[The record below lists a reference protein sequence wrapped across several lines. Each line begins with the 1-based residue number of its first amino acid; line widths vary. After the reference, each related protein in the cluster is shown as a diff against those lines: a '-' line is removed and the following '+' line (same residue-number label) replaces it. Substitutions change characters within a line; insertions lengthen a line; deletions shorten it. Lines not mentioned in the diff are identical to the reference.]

1 MKRIIA
7 LLLIAVFACSLCA
20 CGSSNTLLDE
30 LKNDLQ
36 NDLQNDLSNALQNGN
51 DNVSNVTPNDTVGL
65 EIGAANSVADYADF
79 TLFKVWTTKK
89 ITASLG
95 GGIYYEND
103 TDGETYIDVILDLT
117 NTSSEAISSNDLL
130 KAYAVGADGSEYT
143 RCLYAVETNNASYVS
158 QYETIQPLS
167 KVRFHCGISLP
178 ETEGEVTVIF
188 EIKDKKFAYKYNLGA
203 VNGTSTPVAVG
214 ETIEAADFATMV
226 FNGIE
231 YTDDL
236 MPSNTS
242 GFYTHYPID
251 DPSNTY
257 LIVKFDITNYQ
268 SSDRECDTFVGV
280 KATYMDKYT
289 YTGSVVVEDTDG
301 EGFSAY
307 EDIAPLS
314 SRHFYYMITVPKSV
328 TSNPVSLTISFNGQE
343 YTYSA

>member
-1 MKRIIA
+1 MKKIIA
-7 LLLIAVFACSLCA
+7 LLLVAVFACSLCA
-20 CGSSNTLLDE
+20 CGSGSAFMNE
-30 LKNDLQ
+30 LQ
-36 NDLQNDLSNALQNGN
+36 S
-51 DNVSNVTPNDTVGL
+51 
-65 EIGAANSVADYADF
+65 EIGNEIGNANTSENNDYPDNAVTLSVGTPVSVSDYADL

-95 GGIYYEND
+95 GGIYYENS
-103 TDGETYIDVILDLT
+103 TDGETYIDVIIDLT
-117 NTSSEAISSNDLL
+117 NTSAAAVSSEDLL
-130 KAYAVGADGSEYT
+130 KAYAVGTDGTEYT

-158 QYETIQPLS
+158 QYENIQPLS
-167 KVRFHCGISLP
+167 KVRFHCGISIP
-178 ETEGEVTVIF
+178 ESESNVTVVL
-188 EIKDKKFAYKYNLGA
+188 EIKDKKYSFGYTLGT
-203 VNGTSTPVAVG
+203 VNANSTPISAGQTV
-214 ETIEAADFATMV
+214 EAADFATMV

-251 DPSNTY
+251 DPANTY

-289 YTGSVVVEDTDG
+289 YTGSVVVEDGDG

-314 SRHFYYMITVPKSV
+314 TRHFYYMITVPKSV
-328 TSNPVSLTISFNGQE
+328 TSNPVSLTVSFNGQE
-343 YTYSA
+343 YTYTA